1 MHFSSNTTRARIAV
15 GYLRCS
21 TEQQS
26 DSGLG
31 LDAQRERIAAWCDA
45 NGYTLA
51 EVFTD
56 AGLSGKR
63 ADNRP
68 GLRSALEAVCRPDN
82 AALVVYS
89 LSRLAR
95 STRDAITIAERLEKA
110 GADLVSLSE
119 RIDTTS
125 AAGKMVFRMLAVL
138 AEFERD
144 LVSER
149 TYAALAVKRARG
161 QRVGT
166 VPYGCDLADDG
177 ATLVENPREQRVIR
191 AIGRMRSRGDSLE
204 RIAARLTAFGIPTK
218 TGKATAWTH
227 QAVNRIAARRADSVG
242 GNAVPPAR
250 GTA

>member
-1 MHFSSNTTRARIAV
+1 MRAY
-15 GYLRCS
+15 GYIRVS
-21 TEQQS
+21 TAGQADNGVS
-26 DSGLG
+26 
-31 LDAQRERIAAWCDA
+31 LDAQREKIETWCKA
-45 NGYTLA
+45 NGFRLV

-56 AGLSGKR
+56 RGLSAKR

-68 GLRSALEAVCRPDN
+68 ALQRAIKAATQRKG

-95 STRDAITIAERLEKA
+95 STKDAIAIAERLDKA

-149 TYAALAVKRARG
+149 TIAALAHKRANG
-161 QRVGT
+161 QRTGT
-166 VPYGCDLADDG
+166 IPYGFDLDPDGTTLLPNESEQAVIAD
-177 ATLVENPREQRVIR
+177 IR
-191 AIGRMRSRGDSLE
+191 SMRKQGTKLAK
-204 RIAARLTAFGIPTK
+204 IAASLTEREIPTK
-218 TGKATAWTH
+218 TGRSDSWSV
-227 QAVNRIAARRADSVG
+227 QSVWRILKRSA
-242 GNAVPPAR
+242 
-250 GTA
+250 